1 MNDGH
6 KSKNFKKALIIT
18 RSREISMLT
27 RFVLQDKIFC
37 LSMNSAPDAKHL
49 FKTSDATK
57 VLILDWSL
65 QDKYNSL
72 FKCLIEA
79 KARKKVLVVNIL
91 NSEVQKK
98 WLFGKIPNLKN
109 NNKMYLVSSEF
120 LSISLLFTLLKVRKR
135 LSTLG
140 YIKLL

>member
-1 MNDGH
+1 MTDRH

-18 RSREISMLT
+18 RNREISMLT
-27 RFVLQDKIFC
+27 RFVLKDKIFC

-72 FKCLIEA
+72 FKCLVEA

-91 NSEVQKK
+91 NSEVQKN
-98 WLFGKIPNLKN
+98 WLFGKLPNLKN
-109 NNKMYLVSSEF
+109 NNKIYLVSSEF

-135 LSTLG
+135 LSTLT
-140 YIKLL
+140 YAKLP